1 MKIEL
6 IKETKLTDDPFY
18 AIYLNGKY
26 IAGSYN
32 EKRAL
37 EFYERVKENPSQSGN
52 IVLKSEVINVPSQ
65 ENN

>member
-6 IKETKLTDDPFY
+6 IKEAKLTDDPFY
-18 AIYLNGKY
+18 AVYLNGKY
-26 IAGSYN
+26 IAGTYN
-32 EKRAL
+32 EQRAI

-52 IVLKSEVINVPSQ
+52 IVLKSEIIDVSSQ